1 MISYHTLLALVK
13 RGFDSLKLTI
23 NVDKSQV
30 ISPVD
35 DTWEVVNEAG
45 LVVLTLDQVEQV
57 LGHLDF
63 LFHVQNSIGETANEC
78 EDRLQ
83 VQELVHPCV

>member
-35 DTWEVVNEAG
+35 DSWEVVDEAG
-45 LVVLTLDQVEQV
+45 LVFLTLDQVEQYKY
-57 LGHLDF
+57 LGTWTFSSMFKTALKR
-63 LFHVQNSIGETANEC
+63 NSE
-78 EDRLQ
+78 
-83 VQELVHPCV
+83 